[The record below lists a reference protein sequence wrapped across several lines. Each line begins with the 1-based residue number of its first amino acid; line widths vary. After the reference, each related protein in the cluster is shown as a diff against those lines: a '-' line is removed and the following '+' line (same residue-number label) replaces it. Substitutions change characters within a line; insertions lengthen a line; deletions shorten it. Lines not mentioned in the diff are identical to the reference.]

1 MTVLS
6 IDPGSKKCGIS
17 VVDNN
22 LDIRELK
29 IVEVEEIQ
37 DVILQAFEKYDDI
50 NVVILGNKTG
60 SADIEDR
67 IRNII
72 KNKGVKFVKIEE
84 EFSTQEGK
92 EEFIKRKGFW
102 KALFKDNFD
111 EWASYILVKR
121 FFESGEGNEKEKN
134 RS

>member
-17 VVDNN
+17 VVEDD
-22 LDIRELK
+22 LTIRELK
-29 IVEVEEIQ
+29 IVEVEDIQEILLK
-37 DVILQAFEKYDDI
+37 IFKEYNDI
-50 NVVILGNKTG
+50 NVVILGNKTA
-60 SADIEDR
+60 SSYVEEK
-67 IRNII
+67 IREVI
-72 KNKGVKFVKIEE
+72 KEKAVKFVKVEE

-102 KALFKDNFD
+102 KALFKDHFD

-121 FFESGEGNEKEKN
+121 FLESGEENEKEE
-134 RS
+134 S